1 MLRTVRAARPRV
13 VRNAGRGRLRGLTRL
28 LLLVLVMGVL
38 GISRLMQLHVLA
50 GRLVLQQSTRHA
62 KKF

>member
-13 VRNAGRGRLRGLTRL
+13 VRNAGPGRLRGLTRL
-28 LLLVLVMGVL
+28 LLLVLSMGVV

-62 KKF
+62 KKS